1 MPRTRHSLRNTSS
14 TFSLKAFRISTSNT
28 IKPINIVTLSS
39 HPPNRH
45 DVSRLPL
52 VEQGLEGWPAPQS
65 FVHDCDVT
73 YRGRRYRIFFQ
84 RHLYLPFNPTLGIHG
99 TLIIMSVGKKNVN
112 NVVNS
117 RTGDSRR
124 VYHVARRF
132 APYLIRFQEH
142 GRRLKPL
149 IDL

>member
-1 MPRTRHSLRNTSS
+1 M
-14 TFSLKAFRISTSNT
+14 
-28 IKPINIVTLSS
+28 KPINIVTLSS

-99 TLIIMSVGKKNVN
+99 TLIIMSVGKKNLN

-124 VYHVARRF
+124 VYHVARRSVQSF
-132 APYLIRFQEH
+132 PLLIFSDILSHQLRSVFDSVPGAWTTAEAF
-142 GRRLKPL
+142 
-149 IDL
+149 D